1 MLGLASGSVLP
12 LEQLHPLNPPQAP
25 PRRSRLEWEELAGRR
40 LAGRETGRRKSGLS
54 SVAWLPLISGAQRTE
69 EGGRRRPRSIKWQAD
84 TLLVATQ
91 LDLHI
96 PAPLIH
102 LPAATLLPLAS
113 VHVHIMEDAAAGR
126 AALLLGEELL

>member
-1 MLGLASGSVLP
+1 MCVG
-12 LEQLHPLNPPQAP
+12 
-25 PRRSRLEWEELAGRR
+25 W
-40 LAGRETGRRKSGLS
+40 LS
-54 SVAWLPLISGAQRTE
+54 LIAE
-69 EGGRRRPRSIKWQAD
+69 DGGGPRSIKWRAD

-102 LPAATLLPLAS
+102 LPAATLLPRPR

-126 AALLLGEELL
+126 AALLLGEELP